1 MTTTREAVTQY
12 VTFRQAA
19 GADFRPTAQ
28 VLDAFCRA
36 VGPDTEIAEIPRERV
51 RAFIDGHGPLTRYWH
66 RKHSALRGFY
76 RYAASHRLV
85 EQVPLPSI
93 IPKQPPSLLPYLFT
107 REEVRHLLEA
117 TSHYRTGRLH
127 LEPHTFRS
135 LLLLLYGAGLRL
147 GEALHLTLADVD
159 LPAALVTIRDTKFY
173 KTRLVPLGP
182 DLCGAMRHYAE
193 QRQNGHAPQAAE
205 AAFFV
210 NRKGRPLRGG
220 TVRQAF
226 AQLRRCAGVSRTD
239 GARYQPRLH
248 DLRHAFV
255 GHRLTSWY
263 RAGADVQRLLPQLST
278 YLGHVSVAATQV
290 YLTMTPELLRAACF
304 RFERYADLEGHH
316 ER

>member
-1 MTTTREAVTQY
+1 MTTTREALTQY

-19 GADFRPTAQ
+19 GADFRPTAR
-28 VLDAFCRA
+28 VLDGFCRA
-36 VGPDTEIAEIPRERV
+36 VGPDTEIAEIPLERV

-76 RYAASHRLV
+76 RYAESHQLV
-85 EQVPLPSI
+85 EHVPLPSV
-93 IPKQPPSLLPYLFT
+93 IPKQPPSLPPYLFT
-107 REEVRHLLEA
+107 RKEVRRLLEA
-117 TSHYRTGRLH
+117 TRDYRTGRFH

-135 LLLLLYGAGLRL
+135 LLLLLYGAGLRI

-173 KTRLVPLGP
+173 KTRLVPLDP
-182 DLCGAMRHYAE
+182 DLCGAMRQYAKQ
-193 QRQNGHAPQAAE
+193 QRKAHPLQTAE
-205 AAFFV
+205 SPFFV
-210 NRKGRPLRGG
+210 DRKGRRLRGG
-220 TVRQAF
+220 TVRRAF
-226 AQLRRCAGVSRTD
+226 AQLRRCAGISRTD

-290 YLTMTPELLRAACF
+290 YLTMTPELLRAACL
-304 RFERYADLEGHH
+304 RFERYADREGHH